1 MKILEN
7 FSLKNYNTFHVDAKS
22 NYFCEIVS
30 ANELQELFSQQ
41 IFIKNKRLILGG
53 GSNILFTSD
62 FNGLVIKNS
71 IPGIEEIQ
79 EDKEHVYVKAGAGV
93 IWDDL
98 VTYCV
103 NKNFGGIENLS
114 LIPGTVGAAPI
125 QNIGAY
131 GAELKDVFYSLEGVF
146 LKENY
151 IKEFS
156 KKECYFGYRDSI
168 FKSEYKDKF
177 VITAVTLKLLKNP
190 KINIEYSA
198 LREVVK
204 NYKKEELTIGK
215 ISQIVKDIRNSKL
228 ADPAKFGNA
237 GSFFKNPEIDKE
249 TLSRLESEFEDLIS
263 FKIDEDSFKI
273 PAGWMIEKCG
283 LKGFKNGN
291 VGTYDNQALVI
302 INYNNASGKEIYNFS
317 EFVKEKVFAK
327 FKIELER
334 EVNII

>member
-1 MKILEN
+1 MKIIEN

-22 NYFCEIVS
+22 KYFCEIKS
-30 ANELQELFSQQ
+30 IEELQELIPQE
-41 IFIKNKRLILGG
+41 IFTKNKIVILGG

-62 FNGLVIKNS
+62 FNGLVVKNS
-71 IPGIEEIQ
+71 IDGIEESG
-79 EDKEHVYVKAGAGV
+79 EDNEHIFVKAGAGV

-98 VTYCV
+98 VSYCV

-131 GAELKDVFYSLEGVF
+131 GAELKDVFHSLEGISI
-146 LKENY
+146 KENSM
-151 IKEFS
+151 KEFS
-156 KKECYFGYRDSI
+156 KKECYFGYRNSV
-168 FKSEYKDKF
+168 FKNEFKDKF
-177 VITAVTLKLLKNP
+177 LITSVILKLTKNP
-190 KINIEYSA
+190 KINVEYSA
-198 LREVVK
+198 LREETK
-204 NYKKEELTIGK
+204 KYKKEELTIAK

-228 ADPAKFGNA
+228 ADPAKLGNA
-237 GSFFKNPEIDKE
+237 GSFFKNPEVDIE
-249 TLSRLESEFEDLIS
+249 TLERLENEFEDLIS
-263 FKIDEDSFKI
+263 FKVDNNSYKI

-283 LKGFKNGN
+283 LKGFKIGK
-291 VGTYDNQALVI
+291 VGTYDKQALVI

-317 EFVKEKVFAK
+317 EFIKEKVFIK

>member
-1 MKILEN
+1 MKFIEN
-7 FSLKNYNTFHVDAKS
+7 FSLKNYNTFQVDAKS
-22 NYFCEIVS
+22 KYFCEIIS
-30 ANELQELFSQQ
+30 PNEFIELFSQE
-41 IFIKNKRLILGG
+41 IFINNKRLILGG

-98 VTYCV
+98 VSYCV
-103 NKNFGGIENLS
+103 NKNYGGIENLS

-131 GAELKDVFYSLEGVF
+131 GAELKDVFYSLEGIF
-146 LKENY
+146 IKENSV
-151 IKEFS
+151 KEFS

-177 VITAVTLKLLKNP
+177 IITSVTLRLMKNP

-198 LREVVK
+198 LKEETK
-204 NYKKEELTIGK
+204 KYKKEELTIAK

-228 ADPAKFGNA
+228 ANPAKFGNA
-237 GSFFKNPEIDKE
+237 GSFFKNPEIDKD
-249 TLSRLESEFEDLIS
+249 TLSRLESEFDDLIS
-263 FKIDEDSFKI
+263 FKVDDDTFKI

-283 LKGFKNGN
+283 LKGFKIGN
-291 VGTYDNQALVI
+291 VGTYNKQALVI
-302 INYNNASGKEIYNFS
+302 INYNNATGKEISSFS
-317 EFVKEKVFAK
+317 EFIKEKVFAK

>member
-177 VITAVTLKLLKNP
+177 VITTVTLKLLKNP